1 MDTKPKSLRLTLA
14 VLVLNAL
21 LAYPIL
27 FYFYKQ
33 FNYREYP
40 MEDIPIYLSMV
51 DQGPAVAQPPFRY
64 RVLVPEV
71 VKAMRVLPGYNVRID
86 YTEDPVV
93 QKDFFHFM
101 LLNFGLIIAVS
112 GLLFRYLRG
121 RVGTAFAW
129 MGSLLY
135 ILSFNSFMGGY
146 VPLSDAGAHLAILV
160 GIILLEKRRPVLLL
174 LLCLFAVFIKET
186 VLLVLIPWIAV
197 HAVGDWKRLWYWAYV
212 APAGIAYVAVA
223 RAFPAASKYMY
234 SNASTVLDP
243 AIILKNAFL
252 FLSPATYSRQFVFH
266 VGLGNLPLLVA
277 LGVFACLRFKG
288 VKVPVNRGLW
298 VYGFM
303 LWFALTIWSE
313 LQTGR
318 VAFMVFPAVI
328 LFEVTVFRALYQRI
342 DSVEPG
348 EPVNRLS

>member
-40 MEDIPIYLSMV
+40 MEDIPIYLSMA
-51 DQGPAVAQPPFRY
+51 DQGPGVAQPPFRY
-64 RVLVPEV
+64 RVIVPEV
-71 VKAMRVLPGYNVRID
+71 VKAMRVLPGYGVRID
-86 YTEDPVV
+86 YTGDPVV
-93 QKDFFHFM
+93 QKDFFHFL
-101 LLNFGLIIAVS
+101 LLNFALLVGVS
-112 GLLFRYLRG
+112 ALLFHWLRA
-121 RVGTAFAW
+121 RVGTGFAW

-135 ILSFNSFMGGY
+135 CLSFNSFMGGY
-146 VPLSDAGAHLAILV
+146 VPLADAAAHLAILT
-160 GIILLEKRRPVLLL
+160 GIILFEKRRPVLLF

-197 HAVGDWKRLWYWAYV
+197 HAVGDWKRLWYWACV

-234 SNASTVLDP
+234 TNSATVLDP
-243 AIILKNAFL
+243 AILVKNAFL
-252 FLSPATYSRQFVFH
+252 FLSPSTYTRQFIFH

-277 LGVFACLRFKG
+277 LGVFAWLRFRG
-288 VKVPVNRGLW
+288 VKVAVHRNLW

-328 LFEVTVFRALYQRI
+328 LFEVTVFRALFQRI
-342 DSVEPG
+342 DASDPA
-348 EPVNRLS
+348 LKSA